1 VAFFTFIIT
10 LQSEPSALL
19 LPPEIQFASV
29 MEDGG
34 WVHVRQPTEKDQW
47 NPSSMEAESSTQPLK
62 ITFTEPAK
70 HWTDALPIGN
80 GRLGAMVWGGVA
92 SETLQLN
99 GITKTSFA
107 WILNEFVKKKNSV
120 V

>member
-1 VAFFTFIIT
+1 M
-10 LQSEPSALL
+10 
-19 LPPEIQFASV
+19 LPPEIQLVSV
-29 MEDGG
+29 MEDEG
-34 WVHVRQPTEKDQW
+34 WVYVRQPTEKDLW

-62 ITFTEPAK
+62 ITFTGPAK

-92 SETLQLN
+92 SEILQLN

-107 WILNEFVKKKNSV
+107 WNLNEFVKKIYIVGFK
-120 V
+120 